1 MKGITQEKIN
11 WARKILGLDDIATYK
26 EVMLTWRTSIKKMH
40 PDKGGDNDKTRE
52 ITEAKDILVKF
63 IENCPCRLILED
75 KSDWWNRRFGRLW
88 EED

>member
-1 MKGITQEKIN
+1 
-11 WARKILGLDDIATYK
+11 
-26 EVMLTWRTSIKKMH
+26 MH

-52 ITEAKDILVKF
+52 ITEAKDILIKF

-75 KSDWWNRRFGRLW
+75 KSDWWDRRFGRLW